1 MSWRKRHTGTCA
13 AAIVAVV
20 LATAGPSDAQSWPQ
34 RSVRMVVPVPPGS
47 SPDVAARV
55 FAERLGTRW
64 GKSIVVEN
72 RPGAD
77 GLIGT
82 AAFVA
87 ARDDHALLFSF
98 AAPLTVYP
106 AIQEKLNYDPAR
118 DVLPVSVVVETFG
131 TIAVPVSLPVTTLPE
146 LVNYARSR
154 PGRLNWAT
162 GGGAF
167 PILMAGFVKSAT
179 LEMAQ
184 VPYTNQNLALQD
196 LAEGRI
202 QVFATAMTPVLPLVQ
217 AGKVRVLAV
226 TNKTRS
232 SLWPEIPT
240 VIQSGYPDMAFEGLI
255 GVFAPRGTPDD
266 RRARISD
273 DIRAIAADP
282 NVAKRLGAA
291 GQIVRV
297 STPAEFS
304 AAIEEQRLNIAAIV
318 RRIGKSPQ

>member
-1 MSWRKRHTGTCA
+1 MFRMKRLTRICT
-13 AAIVAVV
+13 AAIVAALVF
-20 LATAGPSDAQSWPQ
+20 AAFPSNAKSWPQ
-34 RSVRMVVPVPPGS
+34 RSVRMIVPVPPGS

-82 AAFVA
+82 SAFVA
-87 ARDDHALLFSF
+87 AQDDHVLLFSF

-106 AIQEKLNYDPAR
+106 AIQEKLKYDPVR
-118 DVLPVSVVVETFG
+118 DVLPISVVVETFG
-131 TIAVPVSLPVTTLPE
+131 TIAVPATLPVTTLPE
-146 LVNYARSR
+146 LVTYARTR

-167 PILMAGFVKSAT
+167 PILMAGFVKSAA

-202 QVFATAMTPVLPLVQ
+202 QVFATAMTPLLSLVQ

-226 TNKTRS
+226 TNKNRS
-232 SLWPEIPT
+232 PLWPGIPT
-240 VIQSGYPDMAFEGLI
+240 VTQSGYPGIAFEGLI
-255 GVFAPRGTPDD
+255 GLFAPRGTPDD
-266 RRARISD
+266 RRTRIAD
-273 DIRAIAADP
+273 DIRAIAADHG
-282 NVAKRLGAA
+282 VAKRLGAV

-297 STPAEFS
+297 STPAEFT
-304 AAIEEQRLNIAAIV
+304 AAIEEQRRNITAIIQIV
-318 RRIGKSPQ
+318 GNPPQ